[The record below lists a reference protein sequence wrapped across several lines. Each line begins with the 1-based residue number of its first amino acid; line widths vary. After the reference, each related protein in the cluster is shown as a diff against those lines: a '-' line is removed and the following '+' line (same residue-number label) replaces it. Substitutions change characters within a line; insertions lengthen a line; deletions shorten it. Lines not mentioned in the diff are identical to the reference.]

1 MKTVPDI
8 ALEEHI
14 NGWLKTQQEYFPQLT
29 KDMLVFYNEEDV
41 VRTEIGESVEKKKL
55 MKMKEFELF
64 FEKLCYEGR
73 EWINLSGDSWYGK
86 SYIVSV
92 EYSKRLG
99 LPKTAI
105 ARSGPTFDGK
115 GKPLAQTRLKIIE

>member
-14 NGWLKTQQEYFPQLT
+14 DGWLKTQHEYFPQLT
-29 KDMLVFYNEEDV
+29 KDMLVFCNEEDV

-86 SYIVSV
+86 NYIVSV
-92 EYSKRLG
+92 EYSKRPG
-99 LPKTAI
+99 FPKTTI